1 MPSDEREPYRVVA
14 DAQVGAPPPSATI
27 GHALAA
33 TTAALAA
40 ELVFVY
46 AERRFL
52 RGRHIGS
59 HQMRQLRQGALT
71 TLVGSAMLFAEQH
84 FTGRPGGVP

>member
-1 MPSDEREPYRVVA
+1 MPSDENESYWIEA
-14 DAQVGAPPPSATI
+14 DTRPAAPLHDATI
-27 GHALAA
+27 GHALVT

-52 RGRHIGS
+52 KGRHIGS
-59 HQMRQLRQGALT
+59 SHMRQLRQGALA

-84 FTGRPGGVP
+84 FAGRPGGAP